1 MSISEKVVSYFTVLL
16 VVVIVILIGI
26 LFIAPQNEDV
36 DKAFKEGYEKG
47 YEEGYHDGYDEVIID
62 YYDDIID
69 LLIENAVLEERIEW
83 LEYLQEKQYI
93 DIDLI
98 KNDVDDLM
106 EITIRYYESE
116 YVNIMTLEEYIQWE
130 DPSLYQRILN
140 EWK

>member
-1 MSISEKVVSYFTVLL
+1 MNKIGKLFDYFMVALFLVSIGL
-16 VVVIVILIGI
+16 LIGI
-26 LFIAPQNEDV
+26 LIPQKKSFE
-36 DKAFKEGYEKG
+36 EGYEKG
-47 YEEGYHDGYDEVIID
+47 YEEGYEEGYHTGYDEVIID

-98 KNDVDDLM
+98 INDVEDLM

-116 YVNIMTLEEYIQWE
+116 YVNTMTLEEYIQWK
-130 DPSLYQRILN
+130 DPNLYQKILN

>member
-1 MSISEKVVSYFTVLL
+1 MEWKEMNKIENLYCYFMVALFL
-16 VVVIVILIGI
+16 VGIGLLIGLLI
-26 LFIAPQNEDV
+26 PQKKSFE
-36 DKAFKEGYEKG
+36 EG
-47 YEEGYHDGYDEVIID
+47 YEEGYHTGYNEAIID

-98 KNDVDDLM
+98 INDVDDLM

-116 YVNIMTLEEYIQWE
+116 YGNIMTLEEYIQWK
-130 DPSLYQRILN
+130 DPNLYQRILN
-140 EWK
+140 GWK

>member
-1 MSISEKVVSYFTVLL
+1 MNKIENLYYYFFFLL
-16 VVVIVILIGI
+16 LLFIIGLLIGI
-26 LFIAPQNEDV
+26 SIPQN
-36 DKAFKEGYEKG
+36 KTF
-47 YEEGYHDGYDEVIID
+47 EEGYHTGYNEAIID

-98 KNDVDDLM
+98 INDVDDLM

-116 YVNIMTLEEYIQWE
+116 YVNIMTLEEYIQWK

>member
-1 MSISEKVVSYFTVLL
+1 MNKIEKMYYYLWIALLVIGSLLIVFFIGISIS
-16 VVVIVILIGI
+16 
-26 LFIAPQNEDV
+26 QNKTFE
-36 DKAFKEGYEKG
+36 EGYEKG
-47 YEEGYHDGYDEVIID
+47 YHTGYDEAIID
-62 YYDDIID
+62 QYDDIID

-83 LEYLQEKQYI
+83 LEYLQEKQDI

-98 KNDVDDLM
+98 INDIDDLM

>member
-1 MSISEKVVSYFTVLL
+1 MNKIENLFTYFMVALFL
-16 VVVIVILIGI
+16 VCIGLLIGI
-26 LFIAPQNEDV
+26 SIPQKKSFE
-36 DKAFKEGYEKG
+36 EGYEKG
-47 YEEGYHDGYDEVIID
+47 YEEGYEEGYHTGYNEAIID

-98 KNDVDDLM
+98 INDVEDLL

-116 YVNIMTLEEYIQWE
+116 YVNIMTLEEYIQWK
-130 DPSLYQRILN
+130 DPNLYQRILN

>member
-1 MSISEKVVSYFTVLL
+1 YLWIALL
-16 VVVIVILIGI
+16 VIGGLLIVFFIGI
-26 LFIAPQNEDV
+26 SIPQN
-36 DKAFKEGYEKG
+36 KAFEEWYEKG

-98 KNDVDDLM
+98 INDVDDLM
-106 EITIRYYESE
+106 EIIIRYYESE
-116 YVNIMTLEEYIQWE
+116 YVNIMTLEEYIQWK
-130 DPSLYQRILN
+130 DPNLYQRI
-140 EWK
+140 